1 MHVHVIDRLVQDLR
15 TAFPDMKGF
24 CRANPMYMRAF
35 ARDWAGAGIV
45 QQLVG

>member
-15 TAFPDMKGF
+15 TAFPDTTGF
-24 CRANPMYMRAF
+24 CRANPLYMRAF
-35 ARDWAGAGIV
+35 AQAWADAGIV